1 MLHVINQCK
10 RKYITQDAIG
20 VPKSNRH
27 KHADLMVAYANNT
40 SLKIEQSLYGEDWYE
55 CKREPRFYMDYEYRI
70 KQPKKMFRVAYLGDG
85 HTYTAYNDSHID
97 IEKSPAFKGWLT
109 YWREYE

>member
-1 MLHVINQCK
+1 
-10 RKYITQDAIG
+10 
-20 VPKSNRH
+20 
-27 KHADLMVAYANNT
+27 
-40 SLKIEQSLYGEDWYE
+40 
-55 CKREPRFYMDYEYRI
+55 MDYEYRI